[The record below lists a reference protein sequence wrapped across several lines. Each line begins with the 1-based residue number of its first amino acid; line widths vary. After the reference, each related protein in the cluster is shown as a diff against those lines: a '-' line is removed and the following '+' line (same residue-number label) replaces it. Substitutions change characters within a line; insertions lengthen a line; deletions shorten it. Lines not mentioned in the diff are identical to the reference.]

1 MRAKLEKTD
10 SSSTVNSSRTGVND
24 DVTNAFEN
32 GGFEDQSKVNGK
44 LQASV
49 SLVEDFE
56 KRPHSSAED
65 LPPGTVTIVIIIFM
79 RSPFM
84 VSRLIGLGPGIF
96 QGPEVSKS
104 ILFIFALVLDLLLL
118 SQNMFCS

>member
-10 SSSTVNSSRTGVND
+10 SSSTVNSSRSGVNNDD
-24 DVTNAFEN
+24 DVTNAYEN

-65 LPPGTVTIVIIIFM
+65 LPPGTIVLIIFYKPH
-79 RSPFM
+79 S
-84 VSRLIGLGPGIF
+84 
-96 QGPEVSKS
+96 
-104 ILFIFALVLDLLLL
+104 LFLKFLYPLPAIRYF
-118 SQNMFCS
+118 SYFFYTP